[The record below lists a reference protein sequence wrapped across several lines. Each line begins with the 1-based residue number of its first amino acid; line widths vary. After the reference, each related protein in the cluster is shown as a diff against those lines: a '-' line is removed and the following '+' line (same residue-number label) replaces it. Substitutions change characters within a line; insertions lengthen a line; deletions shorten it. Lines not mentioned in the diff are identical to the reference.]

1 MIIYDETKSIIL
13 TKEQCDLT
21 KGYLYPEKKV
31 VGYRPSLV
39 EKTINTDGSITT
51 KTYNK
56 LEIEEDI
63 LVYKPYTQKQL
74 YVNEKQDLE
83 YWFDTTYR
91 EMFEKCTRRISL
103 GILMRDGSDPEI
115 TLSQLYAEAEAKANR
130 INQLENLINAL

>member
-1 MIIYDETKSIIL
+1 MIIYDETKSIVL
-13 TKEQCDLT
+13 TKEQCDLA

-31 VGYRPSLV
+31 IGYRPSLI
-39 EKTINTDGSITT
+39 EKTINSDGSITT

-83 YWFDTTYR
+83 YWFDTEYR
-91 EMFEKCTRRISL
+91 EIFEKCTRRISL
-103 GILMRDGSDPEI
+103 GILMRDGSDPKLI
-115 TLSQLYAEAEAKANR
+115 LSQLYSEAETKANR
-130 INQLENLINAL
+130 INQLENLIKNL